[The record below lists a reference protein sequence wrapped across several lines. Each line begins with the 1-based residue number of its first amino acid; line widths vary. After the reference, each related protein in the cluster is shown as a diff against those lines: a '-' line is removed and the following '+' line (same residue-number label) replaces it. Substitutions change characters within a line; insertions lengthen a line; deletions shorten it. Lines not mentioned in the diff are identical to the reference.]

1 MNENIETLNVNEPIK
16 QPIVNEIDTSNDAN
30 DFSDDFFEAKEM
42 DNILDDN
49 WHTDDNVVLNV
60 APTTLDEKPVVT
72 EETISDTAE
81 PIEKDDF
88 VSLESNGTEEQES
101 NDFDAYFDSL
111 YEDVEGANNLISE
124 IIEKKK
130 NIKENENSINQSK
143 EELAKEKLDFEKYMD
158 SQKESL
164 ELERNKKVASV
175 LKKYKERQEK

>member
-81 PIEKDDF
+81 PMEKDDF
-88 VSLESNGTEEQES
+88 VSLESNGVEEQES

-164 ELERNKKVASV
+164 ELERKQFEEYMKIQKN
-175 LKKYKERQEK
+175 R